1 MNKGTP
7 KEKGETDME
16 LLVISDAHGNR
27 AAICEA
33 LRRQVR
39 PPDALLFLG
48 DGLRDLPDLPDG
60 RTALYAVAGNCD
72 GYLPFF
78 TEGEE
83 RELCLLSLG
92 EHRLLLTHGHRFG
105 VKSGCGALLAYAAQ
119 AGADIVLYGHT
130 HLPYAEVIPA
140 GTALGGLVT
149 ERPIYLFNPGSIG
162 QDVDGKGYSFGT
174 VTLLGKSAL
183 LSHGRIP
190 R

>member
-1 MNKGTP
+1 
-7 KEKGETDME
+7 ME

-78 TEGEE
+78 TEGED
-83 RELCLLSLG
+83 REICLLSLG

-105 VKSGCGALLAYAAQ
+105 VKSGCGALLAYAASERMKA
-119 AGADIVLYGHT
+119 AGAEDIINADA
-130 HLPYAEVIPA
+130 YAMALIR
-140 GTALGGLVT
+140 GTIAPQT
-149 ERPIYLFNPGSIG
+149 
-162 QDVDGKGYSFGT
+162 T
-174 VTLLGKSAL
+174 LGKAVA
-183 LSHGRIP
+183 HT
-190 R
+190 

>member
-83 RELCLLSLG
+83 REICLLSLG

-119 AGADIVLYGHT
+119 EGADIVLYGHT
-130 HLPYAEVIPA
+130 HLPHAEVIPA

>member
-1 MNKGTP
+1 
-7 KEKGETDME
+7 ME

-83 RELCLLSLG
+83 REICLLSLG
-92 EHRLLLTHGHRFG
+92 EPPLAA
-105 VKSGCGALLAYAAQ
+105 ALDPQ
-119 AGADIVLYGHT
+119 ADVS
-130 HLPYAEVIPA
+130 
-140 GTALGGLVT
+140 
-149 ERPIYLFNPGSIG
+149 RPRGSKWQNPSP
-162 QDVDGKGYSFGT
+162 
-174 VTLLGKSAL
+174 
-183 LSHGRIP
+183 LSRS
-190 R
+190 RRW